1 MLMFPIQTSE
11 VQQMKQIA
19 KEYFRAFSQKN
30 IKKLSELYSDDI
42 SLVDWVASATGK
54 ENVLNMNNEL
64 FGSFDDIRIDVNEM
78 YKDENVVACE
88 IDIFLDKQNK
98 RICLKVV
105 DVLEFDDGGLIVGI
119 RAYLGGEEEK
129 TIGESGNDGPYDY
142 GDRI

>member
-1 MLMFPIQTSE
+1 MLVFPIQTSE

-30 IKKLSELYSDDI
+30 TKKLGELYSDDI
-42 SLVDWVASATGK
+42 SLVDWVSSATGK

-78 YKDENVVACE
+78 YKDESVVACE

-98 RICLKVV
+98 RTCLKVV
-105 DVLEFDDGGLIVGI
+105 DVLEFDAGRIVSI
-119 RAYLGGEEEK
+119 RAYLGGEKEETK
-129 TIGESGNDGPYDY
+129 VIDGNMGPYDY
-142 GDRI
+142 DV

>member
-1 MLMFPIQTSE
+1 
-11 VQQMKQIA
+11 
-19 KEYFRAFSQKN
+19 
-30 IKKLSELYSDDI
+30 
-42 SLVDWVASATGK
+42 
-54 ENVLNMNNEL
+54 MNNEL

-98 RICLKVV
+98 RTCLKVV
-105 DVLEFDDGGLIVGI
+105 DVLEFDAGLIVSI

-142 GDRI
+142 ESRK